1 MNHRRVEIA
10 PHVHF
15 AEVEQS
21 YVLMDL
27 KKETY
32 LGLDAVASHIWQSLS
47 EHGDMTR
54 AAEDLCRDYDVEREQ
69 AVADIEA
76 WVAELARKGLVILC

>member
-10 PHVHF
+10 PHVRF

-27 KKETY
+27 KRGIY

-47 EHGDMTR
+47 EHGDMSR
-54 AAEDLCRDYDVEREQ
+54 AAEELYRDYDVDREQ
-69 AVADIEA
+69 AMADIEL
-76 WVAELARKGLVILC
+76 WVAKLASKGLVILR